1 MESHELTYESDWK
14 DIHRFL
20 AAKPYAS
27 DAWNPAY
34 AAFLIKAHTE
44 ALAQARATARA
55 TWGLV
60 LATWAVAAVTIFA
73 VLAH

>member
-1 MESHELTYESDWK
+1 MESRELTYADDWK

-20 AAKPYAS
+20 AAKPYGS

-44 ALAQARATARA
+44 ALAQARATATETRR
-55 TWGLV
+55 LV
-60 LATWAVAAVTIFA
+60 LATWAVAAATII
-73 VLAH
+73 VLLLR